1 MLSRLAKSTTHF
13 LVCKGIIEREDEE
26 VYAYGT
32 ELLYSAVLNIFLAV
46 IISLITDTLL
56 PTFLFMLPFIIIR
69 QCIGGYH
76 AKTHIGCMAILGTVL
91 IVFFQI
97 VRYLPLKAEM
107 PVAVTL
113 TIVSVIL
120 TIAFAPV
127 EHPNKPLSD
136 KDKHRLRKRG
146 AAAVVFA
153 AILIIILSLS
163 ELTRRWG
170 MYIALGM
177 FTAAAAMFC
186 QVIKYQRAKVN
197 SDITG
202 QNQT

>member
-13 LVCKGIIEREDEE
+13 LVCKGISEREDEE

-32 ELLYSAVLNIFLAV
+32 ELLYSAVLNILLAV

-113 TIVSVIL
+113 TIVQVKIRPDNIHLNLYETCKKLFGRGIYETVCSISV
-120 TIAFAPV
+120 V
-127 EHPNKPLSD
+127 G
-136 KDKHRLRKRG
+136 RR
-146 AAAVVFA
+146 
-153 AILIIILSLS
+153 IINVTGLL
-163 ELTRRWG
+163 
-170 MYIALGM
+170 LGIQS
-177 FTAAAAMFC
+177 A
-186 QVIKYQRAKVN
+186 
-197 SDITG
+197 
-202 QNQT
+202 